1 MGRAKK
7 TRIRKKCGEELFRK
21 KFFPAPFFKNFYRK
35 VFESLTDRLQ
45 NDLRKFFRKRCGK
58 TSFFQKRVF
67 PLSFCFIVSFACKPG
82 SVVEDGHQSLRPV
95 AGNAPSRRSNSC
107 HPDHVPDERSWGVA
121 SDRVYSGP
129 MLPWELVSSYLAF
142 PSLPLARRFLSV
154 ALSRRLPVADV
165 ISYPVL

>member
-1 MGRAKK
+1 MRCLPSCPAGRIICEANIMPEGHIICPIGQTSFKTPLFVAKK
-7 TRIRKKCGEELFRK
+7 RGF
-21 KFFPAPFFKNFYRK
+21 
-35 VFESLTDRLQ
+35 
-45 NDLRKFFRKRCGK
+45 
-58 TSFFQKRVF
+58 
-67 PLSFCFIVSFACKPG
+67 VSFACKPG